1 MATSQTEKT
10 CGCQTAGLAILP
22 VRYTVVPTYLERAKP
37 NWVNLPSV
45 TNVPLAE
52 GYQYHV
58 RSLRKGYLYIYLPA
72 EMEDDKWQIYTID
85 NEGHLFKQS
94 SNTEIKS
101 VSEIKETGEHHCPNL
116 EENCTHNN
124 FVTIANP
131 QYQQKIYIAYSEFI
145 WSDELLKKYEQ
156 SPEQRMQLVD
166 PAQWKGGNS
175 HYQSATAATQKN
187 IEQILDY
194 DPNFDQNHLP
204 YDNNHKV
211 KASLVL
217 DKKAKKTEKAEKVN
231 YTDTLSYDKTG
242 LNGDKSKAYGFDDK
256 VLNKNTTCYQWTKQQ
271 GQAQL
276 LTYTMKKYSDGYTPI
291 LLALDDPLGIGQE
304 LNGYYNEIF
313 GKNEQYRQEREFE
326 FNVKESYEYV
336 IQILTQKDLVEDF
349 KYSYKEHPYLK
360 RVIKAKKIERSAE
373 LPIFS
378 TYNQLSVILHQ
389 QLYGRAGSGDLVG
402 QMRISDDFATNIPI
416 GEPFHKDYN
425 FERAQ
430 FLSGNNVE
438 KDHKVEELAV
448 LMGANYKKK
457 NRKLRAQEQIH
468 LISFIEY
475 KFKVLNDRFRFGEK
489 SIEASRKEKIKDIEK
504 KYAKHINTKSFDDKY
519 NLLITRIS
527 QIAEIRATQLIN
539 WIKQSNFYSHLKDLN
554 GDEWIDINVQDEQI
568 NAELDNQF
576 EIDRALSD
584 NEITQEE
591 VKEFKKVNPYG
602 VLYSDIV
609 EKTTAGLELT
619 KVGNE
624 QVGQWFMLSNIDQ
637 NNSDSLMWR
646 GVANNSDKI
655 LMEIRQLIENAQ
667 TIKSDVN
674 IDEVFTTTKVGK
686 LAAYYKKTQSFIN
699 AVNNYNDKL
708 ETEFTKS
715 GVMPKHGR
723 LLKLVLSK
731 PSLTVNNL
739 ILRLSNI
746 IFSPVNVVT
755 LIPNIALSYLFNLSL
770 CGIPKA
776 VSLTFARSQ
785 NAINQH
791 ILTSPLQTKFY
802 LTSGVVGEFTGTVR
816 KKILERN
823 AKFLRIQNIHYKNI
837 KNMLSGQYRV
847 ELAEVND
854 MVKGEV
860 KEIIKSVKSKPQASR
875 AIKDARL
882 SLIIGLFEAYNW
894 WQLKQKQ
901 QDLGLDEF
909 WTNEMTKSTLA
920 LSAITTEIIA
930 QYTKVA
936 KGSASIAAGRTKI
949 LSGMFG
955 FVLSYYQY
963 QEKLNSYEKENAE
976 GNENLARL
984 YLFQAR
990 LYWASGATSLVASIT
1005 YHIPWSESI
1014 IGYLAKKTFTNAFM
1028 NTAVSAIVRI
1038 MASRAILLAL
1048 SFWIGVIILLIDGL
1062 IWWLSNDELEDWL
1075 EYSALGTKNN
1085 DPKAYKNLEEQK
1097 QQFKK
1102 VLESMFGINEDA
1114 VKINNNQIELKSIS
1128 NDKVLDNE
1136 DDKEDEFNEYDAL
1149 LLIGEDLEQQ
1159 KRIRENILAEEF
1171 ANEEALKRAIEEA
1184 KSYKLNGFHISDIFR

>member
-1 MATSQTEKT
+1 MDQTE
-10 CGCQTAGLAILP
+10 
-22 VRYTVVPTYLERAKP
+22 
-37 NWVNLPSV
+37 
-45 TNVPLAE
+45 
-52 GYQYHV
+52 
-58 RSLRKGYLYIYLPA
+58 
-72 EMEDDKWQIYTID
+72 
-85 NEGHLFKQS
+85 
-94 SNTEIKS
+94 
-101 VSEIKETGEHHCPNL
+101 
-116 EENCTHNN
+116 
-124 FVTIANP
+124 
-131 QYQQKIYIAYSEFI
+131 
-145 WSDELLKKYEQ
+145 
-156 SPEQRMQLVD
+156 
-166 PAQWKGGNS
+166 
-175 HYQSATAATQKN
+175 
-187 IEQILDY
+187 
-194 DPNFDQNHLP
+194 
-204 YDNNHKV
+204 
-211 KASLVL
+211 
-217 DKKAKKTEKAEKVN
+217 
-231 YTDTLSYDKTG
+231 
-242 LNGDKSKAYGFDDK
+242 
-256 VLNKNTTCYQWTKQQ
+256 
-271 GQAQL
+271 
-276 LTYTMKKYSDGYTPI
+276 
-291 LLALDDPLGIGQE
+291 
-304 LNGYYNEIF
+304 
-313 GKNEQYRQEREFE
+313 
-326 FNVKESYEYV
+326 
-336 IQILTQKDLVEDF
+336 
-349 KYSYKEHPYLK
+349 
-360 RVIKAKKIERSAE
+360 
-373 LPIFS
+373 
-378 TYNQLSVILHQ
+378 
-389 QLYGRAGSGDLVG
+389 
-402 QMRISDDFATNIPI
+402 
-416 GEPFHKDYN
+416 
-425 FERAQ
+425 
-430 FLSGNNVE
+430 
-438 KDHKVEELAV
+438 
-448 LMGANYKKK
+448 
-457 NRKLRAQEQIH
+457 
-468 LISFIEY
+468 
-475 KFKVLNDRFRFGEK
+475 
-489 SIEASRKEKIKDIEK
+489 
-504 KYAKHINTKSFDDKY
+504 
-519 NLLITRIS
+519 
-527 QIAEIRATQLIN
+527 QLIN

-674 IDEVFTTTKVGK
+674 IDEVYTTTKVGK

-699 AVNNYNDKL
+699 AVNNYNEKL
-708 ETEFTKS
+708 KIEFTKT
-715 GVMPKHGR
+715 GVMPKQGR

-755 LIPNIALSYLFNLSL
+755 LIPNIALSSIFHLSL
-770 CGIPKA
+770 CGIPKS
-776 VSLTFARSQ
+776 VSLTFTRSQ
-785 NAINQH
+785 NMINQL
-791 ILTSPLQTKFY
+791 ILTSPLQTEFY
-802 LTSGVVGEFTGTVR
+802 AGEFTATIR

-837 KNMLSGQYRV
+837 KNMLNGQYRD
-847 ELAEVND
+847 EFAKLTD
-854 MVKGEV
+854 MVKEETEEV
-860 KEIIKSVKSKPQASR
+860 IKSVKSKPQASK

-920 LSAITTEIIA
+920 LSAITMEIIA

-949 LSGMFG
+949 LSGFLG
-955 FVLSYYQY
+955 AVVSYYQT
-963 QEKLNSYEKENAE
+963 QEKWHSFNTEFSEGYYVRAGLNLLNA
-976 GNENLARL
+976 GL
-984 YLFQAR
+984 Y
-990 LYWASGATSLVASIT
+990 ATSGMTSLIASIT

-1048 SFWIGVIILLIDGL
+1048 SFWIGVVILLIEGL

-1097 QQFKK
+1097 QQFNK

-1114 VKINNNQIELKSIS
+1114 VKINNNQIELKSTS

-1136 DDKEDEFNEYDAL
+1136 EDKKDEFNEYDAL